1 MNHLLFLLLASF
13 KFHGVHSHGYV
24 TLSRAKKCVD
34 GVNQNCGL
42 IIYEPQ
48 SLEGPQGF
56 PSSGPPN
63 GRIASADG
71 EAPSQTQGLFLELY
85 EQSSGRWAKTNVQ
98 AGSIDLSWVFTANH
112 VTRDWRYYLTKEGWN
127 PNLPLSRSS
136 FDLNPFCTVA
146 GNMVKPPFT
155 LSHTCD
161 LPSRNSG
168 YHIIL
173 AVWDV
178 VDTPMAFYNVI
189 DVQFG
194 GNTPSNP
201 PPAPAPKK
209 KTPPAPAPPAPAPP
223 APAPPAPA
231 PPAPAPQPENS
242 DANGY
247 CCFWPS
253 DSSACGGQCSDAS
266 KAVGWCGESEGK
278 CSQCSGHWCAGESS
292 SETPPAPAPAPPAPA
307 PPAPAPPAPAPPA
320 PAPVTAPQPENS
332 DANGYCCF
340 WPNDSSACGG
350 QCSDASKAV
359 GWCGESQDRCS
370 QCSGHWCAG
379 ESSSETPPA
388 PAPAPPAPAPP
399 APVPAPQP
407 ESSDTGGYCCYW
419 PNDSSACGGQCSE
432 ASKAV
437 GWCAESQDRCSQC
450 SGHWCDGGNTGG
462 KRGNLR
468 HQ

>member
-1 MNHLLFLLLASF
+1 MVQQTDIRSPFCHSASVEGLNPQLSTIEVTTMVNYLPFLLIASL
-13 KFHGVHSHGYV
+13 KLQGVYSHGYA

-34 GVNQNCGL
+34 GDNQNCGL

-56 PSSGPPN
+56 PASGPPN

-71 EAPSQTQGLFLELY
+71 EAPSQTQGLFLELD

-127 PNLPLSRSS
+127 PNSPLSRSS
-136 FDLNPFCTVA
+136 FDLNPFCVVA
-146 GNMVKPPFT
+146 GNMAKPPFT
-155 LSHTCD
+155 LSHTCN

-178 VDTPMAFYNVI
+178 GDTPMAFYNVI

-194 GNTPSNP
+194 GNTPSKP
-201 PPAPAPKK
+201 
-209 KTPPAPAPPAPAPP
+209 PPAPAPPAPAPP
-223 APAPPAPA
+223 TPKPPAPA
-231 PPAPAPQPENS
+231 PPAPAPPVPAPVPAPQPESN
-242 DANGY
+242 DADGY
-247 CCFWPS
+247 CCYWPN
-253 DSSACGGQCSDAS
+253 DSSACGGQCSEGS

-278 CSQCSGHWCAGESS
+278 CSQCSGHWCAGDSS
-292 SETPPAPAPAPPAPA
+292 SSKPPPAPAPSPPAPA
-307 PPAPAPPAPAPPA
+307 PPAPAPP
-320 PAPVTAPQPENS
+320 
-332 DANGYCCF
+332 
-340 WPNDSSACGG
+340 
-350 QCSDASKAV
+350 
-359 GWCGESQDRCS
+359 
-370 QCSGHWCAG
+370 
-379 ESSSETPPA
+379 
-388 PAPAPPAPAPP
+388 
-399 APVPAPQP
+399 VPAPQP
-407 ESSDTGGYCCYW
+407 ESNDADGYCCYW
-419 PNDSSACGGQCSE
+419 PNDSSACGGQCSQE
-432 ASKAV
+432 SRAV

-450 SGHWCDGGNTGG
+450 SGHWCDGGNTGS